1 MTYTYNAT
9 ITFDGNYYYADFED
23 FNGQL
28 FTDAQ
33 SRTELQERMKSVLQ
47 LMLEQY
53 SEDNKQ
59 FPTATANGYAVT
71 VTL

>member
-9 ITFDGNYYYADFED
+9 ITFDDDYYYADFED

-33 SRTELQERMKSVLQ
+33 SLAELQERMKSVLK

-53 SEDNKQ
+53 SKDNKQ
-59 FPTATANGYAVT
+59 FPKATANGYAVT

>member
-28 FTDAQ
+28 FTDAK
-33 SRTELQERMKSVLQ
+33 SRAELQERMKSVLK
-47 LMLEQY
+47 LMLEQFLD
-53 SEDNKQ
+53 DNKQ
-59 FPTATANGYAVT
+59 FPNATANGYAVT

>member
-9 ITFDGNYYYADFED
+9 IAFDGNYYYADFED
-23 FNGQL
+23 FDGQL

-33 SRTELQERMKSVLQ
+33 SHEELQERMKSVLK
-47 LMLEQY
+47 LMLEHY
-53 SEDNKQ
+53 LEENKQ
-59 FPTATANGYAVT
+59 FPKATANGYAVT

>member
-33 SRTELQERMKSVLQ
+33 SRAELQEHMKSVLQ
-47 LMLEQY
+47 SSQAMKALILMR
-53 SEDNKQ
+53 
-59 FPTATANGYAVT
+59 G
-71 VTL
+71 

>member
-1 MTYTYNAT
+1 MSYTYNAT

-23 FNGQL
+23 FNGQV
-28 FTDAQ
+28 FTHAK
-33 SRTELQERMKSVLQ
+33 SREELYERMKDVLKA
-47 LMLEQY
+47 MLELY

-59 FPTATANGYAVT
+59 FPKAPANGYAVT